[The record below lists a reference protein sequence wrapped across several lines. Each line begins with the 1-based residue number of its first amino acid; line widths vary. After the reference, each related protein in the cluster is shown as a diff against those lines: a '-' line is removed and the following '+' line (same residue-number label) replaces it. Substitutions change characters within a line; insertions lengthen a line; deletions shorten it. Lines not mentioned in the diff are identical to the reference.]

1 MLSKARIDTRVRGAR
16 ATGVRAVFERRCCP
30 SFRSLPPLR
39 PLRRPHRPKASAAH
53 ASSTGEEESG
63 NAITPD
69 GIIGPD
75 GEIIK
80 RAQNTVSEEQRALWK
95 RAIKL
100 PMYSVG
106 LAPVLVSATAA
117 FVHFGTFNPLKTL
130 GLCIA
135 AVAIIA
141 WLNLSN
147 DVFDA
152 ATGVD
157 KEKSESIVNLVG
169 NWRKVF
175 LVANVFLVAGAGL
188 LFGIVS
194 AVPNELATK
203 ALYAAIC
210 CGYVY
215 QGPPFRW
222 SYLGLGEPLCFL
234 AFGPLATNA
243 FYLAQIPATQA
254 VPAAGTALWSVIPSS
269 MWAISTF
276 IGLSTTVILFC
287 SHFHQIEGDRAAG
300 KMSPLVRLGVDKA
313 TGTLKFI
320 VGCTYSVMLVLSLF
334 GVLPFAMWTSAMV
347 SYGFA
352 GEMVKFAETK
362 RGDELKD
369 LKMLATRW
377 HVAFSGMLMLGLV
390 VAKLMVI

>member
-1 MLSKARIDTRVRGAR
+1 MLSQARIGARVRDAR
-16 ATGVRAVFERRCCP
+16 TAGVRAVFERRCWP
-30 SFRSLPPLR
+30 SAVPPRR
-39 PLRRPHRPKASAAH
+39 PLECKAPALH
-53 ASSTGEEESG
+53 ASSTGGEDFG

-75 GEIIK
+75 GEVIK
-80 RAQNTVSEEQRALWK
+80 RARNTLSEEQKALWK

-106 LAPVLVSATAA
+106 LVPVLVSATAA
-117 FVHFGTFNPLKTL
+117 FVHFGSFNPLKTL
-130 GLCIA
+130 GLCVA

-157 KEKSESIVNLVG
+157 KNKTESVVNLVG

-175 LVANVFLVAGAGL
+175 LVANVFLVAGAAL

-210 CGYVY
+210 CGYLY

-243 FYLAQIPATQA
+243 FYLAQIPASQA
-254 VPAAGTALWSVIPSS
+254 VP
-269 MWAISTF
+269 
-276 IGLSTTVILFC
+276 
-287 SHFHQIEGDRAAG
+287 
-300 KMSPLVRLGVDKA
+300 RLARPCGA
-313 TGTLKFI
+313 
-320 VGCTYSVMLVLSLF
+320 
-334 GVLPFAMWTSAMV
+334 
-347 SYGFA
+347 
-352 GEMVKFAETK
+352 
-362 RGDELKD
+362 
-369 LKMLATRW
+369 
-377 HVAFSGMLMLGLV
+377 
-390 VAKLMVI
+390 

>member
-1 MLSKARIDTRVRGAR
+1 MLITGRIGTRHVRGAGALR
-16 ATGVRAVFERRCCP
+16 EKTAACVPQSRTQPAAHRHG
-30 SFRSLPPLR
+30 RSLVSVR
-39 PLRRPHRPKASAAH
+39 ISSAGGDDLGGPI
-53 ASSTGEEESG
+53 S
-63 NAITPD
+63 PD

-75 GEIIK
+75 GEVIK
-80 RAQNTVSEEQRALWK
+80 QARATMSEEQKALWK
-95 RAIKL
+95 RAVKL

-117 FVHFGTFNPLKTL
+117 FVHFGSFQLLKTL
-130 GLCIA
+130 GLCVA

-157 KEKSESIVNLVG
+157 KNKPESVVNLVG

-175 LVANVFLVAGAGL
+175 LVANLFLVAGAGL

-243 FYLAQIPATQA
+243 FYLAQIPAAEA
-254 VPAAGTALWSVIPSS
+254 VPAAGAALWSVIPPS

-287 SHFHQIEGDRAAG
+287 SHFHQIDGDRAAG

-313 TGTLKFI
+313 TSTLKFV

-352 GEMVKFAETK
+352 GEMIKFAENN
-362 RGDELKD
+362 RGDD
-369 LKMLATRW
+369 LKSLKFLATRW
-377 HVAFSGMLMLGLV
+377 HIVFSTMLMLGLI

>member
-1 MLSKARIDTRVRGAR
+1 MLTTARIQATCPAQGRGCTPPSVLSPRESRGLAR
-16 ATGVRAVFERRCCP
+16 PLG
-30 SFRSLPPLR
+30 PLR
-39 PLRRPHRPKASAAH
+39 ADLRRA
-53 ASSTGEEESG
+53 ASSASSG
-63 NAITPD
+63 LGSNDGSGAISPD

-80 RAQNTVSEEQRALWK
+80 RARPTMSEEQKALWK

-117 FVHFGTFNPLKTL
+117 FCHFGAFNPLKTL

-157 KEKSESIVNLVG
+157 KNKSESVVNLVG

-175 LVANVFLVAGAGL
+175 LAANVFLVAGVSL

-194 AVPNELATK
+194 AVPNEFATK

-243 FYLAQIPATQA
+243 FYLAQIPAAQA
-254 VPAAGTALWSVIPSS
+254 TPAAGAALWSVIPSS

-276 IGLSTTVILFC
+276 IGLSTTVILFT

-300 KMSPLVRLGVDKA
+300 KMSPLVRLGLDKA
-313 TGTLKFI
+313 TSTLKFV
-320 VGCTYSVMLVLSLF
+320 VGCTYTVMLVLSLF

-352 GEMVKFAETK
+352 GEMVKFAEANA
-362 RGDELKD
+362 GDD
-369 LKMLATRW
+369 LKNLKFLATRW
-377 HVAFSGMLMLGLV
+377 HIVFSGMLMLGLI

>member
-1 MLSKARIDTRVRGAR
+1 MLSKARIGARVRDAR
-16 ATGVRAVFERRCCP
+16 ATGVRAVFEGRCNP
-30 SFRSLPPLR
+30 TLRSLGPFGSPG
-39 PLRRPHRPKASAAH
+39 RRQGRKAPAAQVP
-53 ASSTGEEESG
+53 STGGEDFG

-80 RAQNTVSEEQRALWK
+80 QAGGTMSEEQKALWK

-117 FVHFGTFNPLKTL
+117 FAHYGSFNPLKTL
-130 GLCIA
+130 GLCLA

-157 KEKSESIVNLVG
+157 KNKRESVVNLVG

-222 SYLGLGEPLCFL
+222 SYLGVGEPLCFL

-243 FYLAQIPATQA
+243 FYLAQIPATQT
-254 VPAAGTALWSVIPSS
+254 VPAAGAALWSVIPSS

-313 TGTLKFI
+313 TSTLKFI
-320 VGCTYSVMLVLSLF
+320 IGCTYSVMLVLSLF

-369 LKMLATRW
+369 LKMFATRW
-377 HVAFSGMLMLGLV
+377 HVAFSGMLMLGLI
-390 VAKLMVI
+390 VAKLTVI